1 MDHPYLEVR
10 NLIHEYDGKRVL
22 SVSRLGIYRGEI
34 FAVIGPN
41 GAGKSTLLRI
51 LNLLEKPSRGEIVI
65 GGTLVG
71 PSTNS
76 LALRRKM
83 AMVFQE
89 PLLFNSTVFE
99 NVAYGLR
106 VRKYSKTEIEERV
119 NQFLAKFDIRHL
131 SGHHA
136 LRLSGG
142 EAQRVSL
149 ARALVFEPEV
159 LLLDEPFASLDP
171 PTKEVLREDLER
183 IIREMKVTAVYVTHD
198 RTEALMLADR
208 MAVMDKG
215 EILQV
220 GTPDEIFN
228 YPVNER
234 VADFVGVETILS
246 GTVVS
251 LQDGLADIEVMGKR
265 MQALCDSS
273 VGERVLL
280 CIRPEHVTLQGTR
293 SAQQGGESEW
303 QEAISSARNR
313 FVGTVTKVIPR
324 GAIVKVCLDCGF
336 PLVSFVTKQSAEEL
350 ELKEGRTVSVSFKAT
365 AVHVIRK

>member
-22 SVSRLGIYRGEI
+22 SISRLEIYPGEI

-51 LNLLEKPSRGEIVI
+51 LNLLEKPSCGEIVV
-65 GGTLVG
+65 GGVLVG
-71 PSTNS
+71 PSTNT
-76 LALRRKM
+76 LLLRRKM
-83 AMVFQE
+83 VMVFQE

-99 NVAYGLR
+99 NIAYGLR
-106 VRKYSKTEIEERV
+106 VRKYSRAEIERRV
-119 NQFLAKFDIRHL
+119 NQFLAKFDIHHL

-159 LLLDEPFASLDP
+159 LLLDEPFASLDT
-171 PTKEVLREDLER
+171 PTKEALSEDLER
-183 IIREMKVTAVYVTHD
+183 VIREMKLTTVYVTHD
-198 RTEALMLADR
+198 RTEALTFADR

-215 EILQV
+215 EILQI
-220 GTPDEIFN
+220 GTPEEIFN
-228 YPVNER
+228 SPVNER

-251 LQDGLADIEVMGKR
+251 VQDGLAEVDVMGER
-265 MQALCDSS
+265 VQTVCSSS
-273 VGERVLL
+273 VGEKVFL
-280 CIRPEHVTLQGTR
+280 CIRPEHVTLQGTKSTR
-293 SAQQGGESEW
+293 QRGEGEW

-350 ELKEGRTVSVSFKAT
+350 ELKEGRIVSVSFKAT
-365 AVHVIRK
+365 AVHAIKK

>member
-22 SVSRLGIYRGEI
+22 SIENLKIYRGEI
-34 FAVIGPN
+34 FAIIGPN

-51 LNLLEKPSRGEIVI
+51 LNLLERPSHGEIIFRGMVI
-65 GGTLVG
+65 E
-71 PSTNS
+71 PSTDK
-76 LALRRKM
+76 LFLRRRM
-83 AMVFQE
+83 VMVFQE
-89 PLLFNSTVFE
+89 PLLFNGTVFE

-106 VRKYSKTEIEERV
+106 VRKYPKMEIEERV
-119 NQFLAKFDIRHL
+119 NRLLMKFNIHHL
-131 SGHHA
+131 SDRHA

-149 ARALVFEPEV
+149 ARALVFEPQV
-159 LLLDEPFASLDP
+159 LFLDEPFASLDP
-171 PTKEVLREDLER
+171 PTKEALREDLER
-183 IIREMKVTAVYVTHD
+183 VIRGMKLTTVYVTHD

-215 EILQV
+215 EILQI
-220 GTPDEIFN
+220 GTPEEIFN

-234 VADFVGVETILS
+234 VAGFVGVETILS

-251 LQDGLADIEVMGKR
+251 QRNGLADVVVTGGRVEV
-265 MQALCDSS
+265 LCESS

-280 CIRPEHVTLQGTR
+280 CIRPEEVTLQGTR
-293 SAQQGGESEW
+293 DEGRDM
-303 QEAISSARNR
+303 ISSARNR
-313 FVGTVTKVIPR
+313 FLSVVKKVIPQ
-324 GAIVKVCLDCGF
+324 GAIVKVRLDCGF
-336 PLVSFVTKQSAEEL
+336 PLVSFVTKQSVDEL
-350 ELKEGRTVSVSFKAT
+350 DIKEGQTVVASFKAT